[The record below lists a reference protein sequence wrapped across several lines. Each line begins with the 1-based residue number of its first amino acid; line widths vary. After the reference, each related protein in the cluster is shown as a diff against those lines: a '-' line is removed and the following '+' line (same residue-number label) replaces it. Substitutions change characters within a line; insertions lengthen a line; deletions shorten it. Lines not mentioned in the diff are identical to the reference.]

1 MDMARIEKR
10 VGVQA
15 PSDRIWDLIADLRSW
30 DRWNPVETT
39 VEGTI
44 AFGGDLALTEAID
57 GVGERRAMAKV
68 VEWQPLAQLVWAESR
83 GLWFRTIRYYEIE
96 ELEPGACI
104 VSNGWIFKGLRG
116 EWHFD
121 QHRLKL
127 KAAAERVG
135 EAIKAHAE
143 G

>member
-1 MDMARIEKR
+1 METARIEKR
-10 VGVQA
+10 VGVRA
-15 PSDRIWDLIADLRSW
+15 PSDDIWNLIADLPSW

-44 AFGGDLALTEAID
+44 AFGGNLALTETVE
-57 GVGERRAMAKV
+57 GVGERRAVARV
-68 VEWQPLAQLVWAESR
+68 VEWQPRAQLVWAE
-83 GLWFRTIRYYEIE
+83 IRYYEIE
-96 ELEPGACI
+96 ELEPGSCI

-116 EWHFD
+116 EWFFD
-121 QHRLKL
+121 RHRPKL
-127 KAAAERVG
+127 RTAAERIG

>member
-1 MDMARIEKR
+1 MDIARIEKR

-15 PSDRIWDLIADLRSW
+15 PSDRIWDLIADLPSW

-44 AFGGDLALTEAID
+44 AFGGDLALTETID
-57 GVGERRAMAKV
+57 GLGERRAVAKV
-68 VEWQPLAQLVWAESR
+68 TEWQPFAQLVWVETR
-83 GLWFRTIRYYEIE
+83 GLWFRSIRYYEIE

-104 VSNGWIFKGLRG
+104 VANGWIFSGLRG
-116 EWHFD
+116 EMFFD
-121 QHRLKL
+121 KNRLKL
-127 KAAAERVG
+127 KRAAEAVG
-135 EAIKAHAE
+135 EAMKANAE